1 MIRTLN
7 PLKVLTL
14 ILLLLSIVYIAEM
27 TNLSVQGYEIQ
38 SLQKDLQEVRQ
49 DQTYLNML
57 IAQSGSINYLRDT
70 DFVKDEMI
78 ASEFQFIAGDTAL
91 VQR

>member
-1 MIRTLN
+1 MQKSRN

-14 ILLLLSIVYIAEM
+14 ILSLLGGVFIAEM
-27 TNLSVQGYEIQ
+27 TNLSTQGYEIQ
-38 SLQKDLQEVRQ
+38 SLQKELQEVRQ

-57 IAQSGSINYLRDT
+57 VAQSGSISYLRDT
-70 DFVKDEMI
+70 PFVQNEMTP
-78 ASEFQFIAGDTAL
+78 SEYIFIDGDTAL

>member
-1 MIRTLN
+1 MNRTLN

-14 ILLLLSIVYIAEM
+14 ILALLGVVYIAEM
-27 TNLSVQGYEIQ
+27 TNLSTQGYEIQ
-38 SLQKDLQEVRQ
+38 ALQRELQEVRQ

-57 IAQSGSINYLRDT
+57 VAQSGSISYLRDT
-70 DFVKDEMI
+70 PMVQEEMV
-78 ASEFQFIAGDTAL
+78 ASGFIFIDGDTAL